1 MKLWIIMAAS
11 ISIWSTDNSLQSED
25 VSTFSPMQWNN
36 VSFTYKTED
45 ECEVGLLSI
54 KQREGGRIVT
64 RHSGAISLIRE
75 EQGHLKQVYDCTE
88 IVLTK

>member
-1 MKLWIIMAAS
+1 MKFWIIMAAA
-11 ISIWSTDNSLQSED
+11 IWSTDNNLQLEE
-25 VSTFSPMQWNN
+25 VSTFSPMHWNN

-45 ECEVGLLSI
+45 ECEAGLLAI

-64 RHSGAISLIRE
+64 RNSGAISLIRE
-75 EQGHLKQVYDCTE
+75 EQSYLKQVYDCTE